1 MSLLFV
7 GIAHH
12 SASKAFAFD
21 YLSLRHKPK
30 LGKKLGSLSLI
41 SSSCQGMQALLLS
54 SDVLVTGFPS
64 QRNWVHTMVREKEE
78 DPCPQH
84 TVHPSAWRIKG
95 PQGQVFQLGSISS
108 ISVWT
113 HSFLKVTSLKSYQSF
128 KETEVCLPHPYLFQ
142 LNTLL
147 PNYFIDFDE
156 TPSLSPLSPP
166 PSGLQLTSPSYEL

>member
-64 QRNWVHTMVREKEE
+64 QRN
-78 DPCPQH
+78 
-84 TVHPSAWRIKG
+84 
-95 PQGQVFQLGSISS
+95 
-108 ISVWT
+108 
-113 HSFLKVTSLKSYQSF
+113 
-128 KETEVCLPHPYLFQ
+128 
-142 LNTLL
+142 
-147 PNYFIDFDE
+147 
-156 TPSLSPLSPP
+156 
-166 PSGLQLTSPSYEL
+166 